1 MSLFSFDPTKRL
13 IFIMAELNNPVLSFP
28 SFFFFFF
35 SLLKPSCLENVY
47 DFGIPHRFAII
58 SLLLNGIETLLG
70 LFLTTKEKRATE
82 DEMAGW
88 HR

>member
-28 SFFFFFF
+28 SFFF

-47 DFGIPHRFAII
+47 DFGRPHRFAII